1 MRSEMASE
9 KQVQSWSTHDLAC
22 THCREK
28 KIRCGR
34 ERPQC
39 ASCKRDGLECGYS
52 TPRKRVNHIKL
63 LCHSFGGLEDRLS
76 NIEGELSKL
85 TSMFRRSGGHGSF
98 LDPLTDDDETEN
110 ATTADAKLTDDAPC
124 RLITDRHIVRSQGDL
139 IDRYHGPCTLFALC
153 KEFCDTMLSERQMQG
168 SPSMQSQPQQ
178 GEMQDCVARNE
189 ELKGLLTRLYLEAR
203 IEETFDLPPGYNPV
217 RLPPKQFLLVA
228 QTQFFQR
235 SDYTTDIFVQ
245 STFLS
250 HVERIYSRPF
260 ALADE
265 AWAICFNV
273 IILLVLGCEN
283 PNHGNNDS
291 FMGSQFVRP
300 FLLTIRMAL
309 SNPRIL
315 MAPKLINVQALALLS
330 VAAQQYYP
338 PGFAES
344 IFAQACVLVRTI
356 GLHQMH
362 AASNGVSPEEA
373 EERLKVL
380 RALYLL
386 DKSCA
391 ISRGSICW
399 LPTFDCGISSALC
412 QPAFADPTYA
422 ARMELAML
430 QEEIYRLFHSAE
442 SQKQS
447 VAEHKI
453 ALSRV
458 DQRLERWANAHDIY
472 SSSHP
477 DSQDVSLKLDYFAA
491 RITAFHGSSDPGHI
505 RRALNDARAS
515 CLLLL
520 TSLDEHNPAMVEW
533 LEGLLLSMHSLK
545 FLEKNVSHR
554 LDKNTQ
560 GFAAF
565 AAAKNEKVNEP
576 VPSRVHSL
584 LSSFPVPA
592 FFLMAKNVVWSISG
606 ENQAQAEGD
615 LNLLQMVCA
624 CFKGLDSRIPADNYT
639 RRVGRAFERLL
650 EIVHLLVH
658 PQQLQTSSLETQESF
673 NSHSTPPTQSLVA
686 GVPTLADFGD
696 LTTSLPGAMPPVSW
710 DGFSNK
716 NAVTVVTNTNLADT
730 ASTITSPGLLTPV
743 DMSSYLSQPAEP
755 LRQAYPS
762 RPARRPMGPPSR
774 KRRHMSDPEEVG
786 SMESHAESF
795 IFDFL
800 ASNPEMSFDIQS

>member
-1 MRSEMASE
+1 MSSE
-9 KQVQSWSTHDLAC
+9 KQVHSWSTHDLAC

-76 NIEGELSKL
+76 NIEGELSRL
-85 TSMFRRSGGHGSF
+85 TAILRVNGGRGSSF
-98 LDPLTDDDETEN
+98 LDPTTDEDEMVNTTAAEAKFTDET
-110 ATTADAKLTDDAPC
+110 PC
-124 RLITDRHIVRSQGDL
+124 RIVTDRHIVRSQGDL

-153 KEFCDTMLSERQMQG
+153 KEFCDTILSERQIHC
-168 SPSMQSQPQQ
+168 SPSSQSQPQQ
-178 GEMQDCVARNE
+178 GEMHDGVARNE
-189 ELKGLLTRLYLEAR
+189 ELKGLLTRLCLEAQ

-217 RLPPKQFLLVA
+217 RLPPKQFLLMA
-228 QTQFFQR
+228 QTQFFQQ

-245 STFLS
+245 SNFLS
-250 HVERIYSRPF
+250 NVERIYSRPF
-260 ALADE
+260 APADE

-273 IILLVLGCEN
+273 VILLVLGFEN
-283 PNHGNNDS
+283 PNHGSNDS
-291 FMGSQFVRP
+291 LMGSQFVRP
-300 FLLTIRMAL
+300 FLLTVRMAL

-315 MAPKLINVQALALLS
+315 MAPKLINVQALALL
-330 VAAQQYYP
+330 
-338 PGFAES
+338 
-344 IFAQACVLVRTI
+344 ACVLVRTI

-362 AASNGVSPEEA
+362 AASNGVSQEEA
-373 EERLKVL
+373 EERFKVL
-380 RALYLL
+380 RSLYLL

-399 LPTFDCGISSALC
+399 LPSFDCGISSVLS
-412 QPAFADPTYA
+412 QPAFSDPTYA

-453 ALSRV
+453 ALARV

-472 SSSHP
+472 SSSHLVG
-477 DSQDVSLKLDYFAA
+477 QDIDLKLDYFAA
-491 RITAFHGSSDPGHI
+491 RITAFHGSPDPGHL

-545 FLEKNVSHR
+545 FVDRKLGQQQ
-554 LDKNTQ
+554 DKNTQ
-560 GFAAF
+560 DHADF
-565 AAAKNEKVNEP
+565 AAAKNEKAHEP
-576 VPSRVHSL
+576 GPSHFHRL

-592 FFLMAKNVVWSISG
+592 FFLMAKNIVGSISG
-606 ENQAQAEGD
+606 DNQAQAEGD

-650 EIVHLLVH
+650 EIIHLIIN
-658 PQQLQTSSLETQESF
+658 PQTSSLETQDSF
-673 NSHSTPPTQSLVA
+673 HSQGTPSTQSLVA
-686 GVPTLADFGD
+686 GVPNLTDFGD
-696 LTTSLPGAMPPVSW
+696 LTSPTGAVPAVTVSW
-710 DGFSNK
+710 DGFTNK
-716 NAVTVVTNTNLADT
+716 STTVTTNTNQIDT
-730 ASTITSPGLLTPV
+730 PGTITPPSLLTPV
-743 DMSSYLSQPAEP
+743 DMSYLTQPADA
-755 LRQAYPS
+755 LRQQSYPS
-762 RPARRPMGPPSR
+762 RAPRRPMGPPSR
-774 KRRHMSDPEEVG
+774 KRRHLSDEDVV
-786 SMESHAESF
+786 SMDSQSETF
-795 IFDFL
+795 LFDLL
-800 ASNPEMSFDIQS
+800 ASNPDMSFDIQS